1 MYNDDVVVS
10 KDLNKNIE
18 LDVNKA
24 IGSLVE
30 RYEQNIHNGIEEP
43 RLNKESV
50 AYIFKNYFDTSL
62 RPVVNLIGILL
73 VFNFILLNFGEVANL
88 NFIKNESF
96 LKIAYYF
103 HQNYDYKYF
112 FFIKEALPN
121 SFMIGDIYY
130 SVYFHTPSL
139 LLVETVVLSLFLLM
153 QSYFMYMWIKTRNF
167 PYGKGA
173 MEYISQNIFKNVFHI
188 KYLIIYLI
196 AINLLTYFAYIHSD
210 TCHYYFVH
218 FFDIQSENGILF
230 SRANQYSLLNL
241 VFFFNLTFLAILKLL
256 KKI

>member
-62 RPVVNLIGILL
+62 RPVVNMIGVVFLFNLVLL
-73 VFNFILLNFGEVANL
+73 YVGESINL
-88 NFIKNESF
+88 NFLNSERF
-96 LKIAYYF
+96 LQTAFYF
-103 HQNYDYKYF
+103 HQNYDHKIF
-112 FFIKEALPN
+112 FFTRELLPN
-121 SFMIGDIYY
+121 SFAIGNSYY

-139 LLVETVVLSLFLLM
+139 LLIETVILSFFLLI
-153 QSYFMYMWIKTRNF
+153 QSYFIYMWVKTRNF

-196 AINLLTYFAYIHSD
+196 AINFFTYFTYIHSD
-210 TCHYYFVH
+210 ICHL
-218 FFDIQSENGILF
+218 SNE
-230 SRANQYSLLNL
+230 
-241 VFFFNLTFLAILKLL
+241 LL
-256 KKI
+256 K